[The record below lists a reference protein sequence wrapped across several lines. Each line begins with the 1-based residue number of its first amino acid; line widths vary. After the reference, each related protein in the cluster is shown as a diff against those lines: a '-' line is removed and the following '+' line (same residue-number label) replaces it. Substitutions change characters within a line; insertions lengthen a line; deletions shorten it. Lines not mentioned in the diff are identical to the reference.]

1 MPLSTTYF
9 SVCGQSPT
17 TVLALGAE
25 SHHVFDA
32 GAVVPAA
39 IEDDDLAGRRKP
51 FDVALHE
58 QLRLLAIRRRRQRD
72 RAKDPRAYALGQ
84 GLDGAALA
92 GGIAP
97 LEHDDDARA
106 LRFDPILQMA
116 ELDLKPAQLL
126 LVIL

>member
-39 IEDDDLAGRRKP
+39 IEDDDLAGRRKAL
-51 FDVALHE
+51 DVALHE
-58 QLRLLAIRRRRQRD
+58 QLRFLSIRRRRQGD
-72 RAKDPRAYALGQ
+72 RAKHPRAHALGE
-84 GLDGAALA
+84 GLDGSAFA
-92 GGIAP
+92 GRIAS

-106 LRFDPILQMA
+106 LGFDVVDGARSRRRIA
-116 ELDLKPAQLL
+116 
-126 LVIL
+126 VR